1 MSGSITAKSRFYGE
15 DAGGG
20 EKWEENFTPEASEPQ
35 KPSGGMML
43 VAPSLLRV
51 DSFCREAREERGEA
65 CREGFAPAQP
75 PDSIA
80 VSHMWLCVPIK
91 RGAGLQ
97 ISGKYAPG
105 VQRPWVLSPEL
116 KMDDGGYMTDR
127 QKVGR

>member
-51 DSFCREAREERGEA
+51 DSFCREAREERG
-65 CREGFAPAQP
+65 R
-75 PDSIA
+75 S
-80 VSHMWLCVPIK
+80 
-91 RGAGLQ
+91 LQ
-97 ISGKYAPG
+97 
-105 VQRPWVLSPEL
+105 
-116 KMDDGGYMTDR
+116 
-127 QKVGR
+127 GRICSSTAT